1 MPYQEKTGGIPIEL
15 DEMAKIL
22 VETLDLDTNPVGVK
36 LFREEGDIP
45 KDVELLQEPLRYCE
59 MVQAARLRGETTL
72 AKVASHA
79 CKGGASGLGL
89 MDFPDNISS
98 GNLYFSK
105 LNKCVTKDAGANI
118 VSNFPAQEPG
128 GTVATLVT
136 PLEKMTMK
144 PDVIIFVGKPFQAR
158 RIVQTVLYK
167 EGGRVEFNTAGIQ
180 SFCVDAT
187 SSPILK
193 GEVNV
198 SLGCD
203 GAAKNAGL
211 EDDFVVVGIPFQ
223 MAEDL
228 CSILVERAE
237 GWDNWMR
244 S

>member
-1 MPYQEKTGGIPIEL
+1 MEL

-22 VETLDLDTNPVGVK
+22 VESLELETNPVGVK
-36 LFREEGDIP
+36 LLRNEDDIP
-45 KDVELLQEPLRYCE
+45 KDIKMIEEPLRYCE

-72 AKVASHA
+72 SKVETHS

-89 MDFPDNISS
+89 MEFPDNISS

-105 LNKCVTKDAGANI
+105 LNKVETKDAGSNI
-118 VSNFPAQEPG
+118 VSSFPSQEPG
-128 GTVATLVT
+128 STVATLVS
-136 PLEKMTMK
+136 PLEGMTMN
-144 PDVIIFVGKPFQAR
+144 PDVVIFVGKPFQAR
-158 RIVQTVLYK
+158 RIVQAALCK
-167 EGGRVEFNTAGIQ
+167 EGGRLEFSTAGIQ

-193 GEVNV
+193 GDINV

-211 EDDFVVVGIPFQ
+211 EDDFVVVGIPFD
-223 MAEDL
+223 MVEEICKVFAER
-228 CSILVERAE
+228 CA